1 MKKIILLIL
10 LTTNVYAQDTC
21 AVVVK
26 ANKHTVLEQIIFHD
40 IKFPDIA
47 LAQARFESGNF
58 KSYIFKQNNNM
69 FGMRLP
75 KARKTT
81 AIAKHKNYAV
91 YDSWI
96 SSIQDYKLWQDN
108 VPQKYKINK
117 NIYLS
122 YLQRI
127 YATNS
132 NYISML
138 KKFK

>member
-1 MKKIILLIL
+1 MKKILIILL
-10 LTTNVYAQDTC
+10 LTTNIYAQDTC
-21 AVVVK
+21 VVVK
-26 ANKHTVLEQIIFHD
+26 ANKHTVLEQIILHN
-40 IKFPDIA
+40 ILYPEVA

-108 VPQKYKINK
+108 IPHKYKINK
-117 NIYLS
+117 KTYLS

-127 YATNS
+127 YASNT

-138 KKFK
+138 SKFK